1 MKNEREPKS
10 DVHDHNNQLPEDVL
24 NTAQDP
30 DSIKDPLEQQLEKS
44 KFMNSEKENK
54 TLEDVKRKNRG
65 EE

>member
-1 MKNEREPKS
+1 MKNERDPKS
-10 DVHDHNNQLPEDVL
+10 DVHDHNKLPEDVL

>member
-10 DVHDHNNQLPEDVL
+10 DVHDHNNKLPEEVL